1 MTKEKERLYEEPDK
15 LRRVL
20 EEALRGEKYT
30 LDCGHHFTGGTNLG
44 NDITI
49 RNGKHL
55 KITCS
60 LCGY

>member
-1 MTKEKERLYEEPDK
+1 MTKKKERLYEEPDK

-20 EEALRGEKYT
+20 EEVLIGQKYG
-30 LDCGHHFTGGTNLG
+30 LDCGHHFTPGTNLG